1 MLEISH
7 KKFSFAFF
15 LLFLILFLIPFS
27 FLRAEM
33 RSEHYIIFENVL
45 HAFDGPIISNVNHSD
60 ITDTTATITWETDA
74 ISNSFVEY
82 STNSDLSNS
91 REQGTD
97 IKNYTNHSV
106 VLIGLDSNTT
116 YYYRVKSERLGGGES
131 VSDIHS
137 FTTLSSE
144 ETEASRGGGG
154 IIVIDKTDKEAPII
168 NNVEITNITTNSAEI
183 RWQTNEE
190 STSFVEYGKDTNY
203 GSTYGSWKMTTE
215 HIVIL
220 NNLEPEKEYH
230 FRVLSSD
237 SWGNLSQSND
247 FVFKTISEEEGIG
260 KEGTSTR
267 EKEEPTKESIV
278 AEASRRALEI
288 LKKLMPEVS
297 LNYLDDKISGDLSSI
312 DNLLNLIPPPILSG
326 EPKVDLEADNVT
338 IYWQTDKEANSL
350 VAIAP
355 DDKFDPN
362 KDDPYIQIVG
372 DFDHYTTSHKVEIF
386 NLKPNT
392 IYHFQ
397 LRSKLPLGPM
407 AKSRDFTFKTRLENL
422 EITNLLPKI
431 TDSQTAIFRWLTN
444 KPANSIVKITP
455 YRGNVLSLEE
465 SKVIK
470 DNNYTIVH
478 EIKVEEFESG
488 VVYEVEIKSQDQD
501 GNIATDVLSQF
512 STSEDDYPPEIS
524 HIKTDSTIFIDQGNK
539 IQTIISWLTNEPS
552 TSRVYYQEGVH
563 RGDKDLVS
571 KTPLNTDY
579 TREHIVV
586 ITKFKPGTVYSFR
599 VESIDSGGN
608 RSLSRVHTL
617 MTPKQKESI
626 FQMILRILEDTFG
639 WLRKL
644 R

>member
-1 MLEISH
+1 M
-7 KKFSFAFF
+7 
-15 LLFLILFLIPFS
+15 PFS

-45 HAFDGPIISNVNHSD
+45 HTFDGPTISNVNHSN
-60 ITDTTATITWETDA
+60 ITDSTVTITWETDA

-82 STNSDLSNS
+82 STNSNLSNS
-91 REQGTD
+91 KEQGTD
-97 IKNYTNHSV
+97 IKNYTSHSV
-106 VLIGLDSNTT
+106 TLTGLNSNTT
-116 YYYRVKSERLGGGES
+116 YYYRVKSERLEGGES
-131 VSDIHS
+131 VSDIYS
-137 FTTLSSE
+137 FATLASE
-144 ETEASRGGGG
+144 EINISGGGG
-154 IIVIDKTDKEAPII
+154 GVIIIDKTDKEAPVIS
-168 NNVEITNITTNSAEI
+168 NVEIINITANSAEI
-183 RWQTNEE
+183 KWQTNEE
-190 STSFVEYGKDTNY
+190 STSFVEYGEDINY
-203 GSTYGSWKMTTE
+203 GSTYGSWEMTIE

-237 SWGNLSQSND
+237 SWGNLSQSKD
-247 FVFKTISEEEGIG
+247 FVFKTISQEKEGVS
-260 KEGTSTR
+260 KEGTSTK
-267 EKEEPTKESIV
+267 EKETPTKESII

-312 DNLLNLIPPPILSG
+312 DNLLSLIPPPILSG
-326 EPKVDLEADNVT
+326 EPKIDLEADNVT

-372 DFDHYTTSHKVEIF
+372 DFDHYITNHKVEIF

-407 AKSRDFTFKTRLENL
+407 AKSRDFTFRTRLENL

-431 TDSQTAIFRWLTN
+431 TDSQTAVFHWLTN
-444 KPANSIVKITP
+444 KPANSIIKITP

-465 SKVIK
+465 AKIIK

-478 EIKVEEFESG
+478 EIKVKEFEGG
-488 VVYEVEIKSQDQD
+488 VVYEVEIQSQDQD
-501 GNIATDVLSQF
+501 GNMATEILPQF

-563 RGDKDLVS
+563 RGDKELID

-579 TREHIVV
+579 TKEHIVV

-608 RSLSRVHTL
+608 ISLSKVHTL
-617 MTPKQKESI
+617 MTPKKKESI
-626 FQMILRILEDTFG
+626 FQMILRILEETFG

-644 R
+644 K

>member
-1 MLEISH
+1 M
-7 KKFSFAFF
+7 
-15 LLFLILFLIPFS
+15 PFS

-45 HAFDGPIISNVNHSD
+45 HTFDGPTISNVNYSN
-60 ITDTTATITWETDA
+60 ITDSTVTITWETDA

-82 STNSDLSNS
+82 STNSNLSNS
-91 REQGTD
+91 KEQGTD
-97 IKNYTNHSV
+97 IKNYTSHSV
-106 VLIGLDSNTT
+106 TLTGLNSNTT
-116 YYYRVKSERLGGGES
+116 YYYRVKSERLGGGKS
-131 VSDIHS
+131 VSDIYS
-137 FTTLSSE
+137 FTTLASE
-144 ETEASRGGGG
+144 ETNVSGGGG
-154 IIVIDKTDKEAPII
+154 GVIIIDKTDKEAPVIS
-168 NNVEITNITTNSAEI
+168 NVEIANVTANSAEI
-183 RWQTNEE
+183 KWQTNEE
-190 STSFVEYGKDTNY
+190 STSFVEYGEDINY
-203 GSTYGSWKMTTE
+203 GSTYGSWKMTIE

-237 SWGNLSQSND
+237 SWGNLSQSKD
-247 FVFKTISEEEGIG
+247 FVFKTISQEKEGVS
-260 KEGTSTR
+260 KEGTSTK
-267 EKEEPTKESIV
+267 EKETPTKESII

-312 DNLLNLIPPPILSG
+312 DNLLSLIPPPILSG
-326 EPKVDLEADNVT
+326 EPKIDLEADNVT

-350 VAIAP
+350 VAIAS

-372 DFDHYTTSHKVEIF
+372 DFDHYTANHKVEIF

-407 AKSRDFTFKTRLENL
+407 AKSRDFTFRTRLENL

-431 TDSQTAIFRWLTN
+431 TDSQTAVFHWLTN
-444 KPANSIVKITP
+444 KPANSIIKITP

-465 SKVIK
+465 AKIIR
-470 DNNYTIVH
+470 DNNYTVVH
-478 EIKVEEFESG
+478 EIKIEEFEG
-488 VVYEVEIKSQDQD
+488 GIVYEVEIQSQDQD
-501 GNIATDVLSQF
+501 GNMATEILPQF

-552 TSRVYYQEGVH
+552 TSRIYYQEGVH
-563 RGDKDLVS
+563 RGNKELIN

-579 TREHIVV
+579 TKEHIMV

-608 RSLSRVHTL
+608 VSLSKVHTL
-617 MTPKQKESI
+617 MTPKKRESI
-626 FQMILRILEDTFG
+626 FQMILRILEETFG